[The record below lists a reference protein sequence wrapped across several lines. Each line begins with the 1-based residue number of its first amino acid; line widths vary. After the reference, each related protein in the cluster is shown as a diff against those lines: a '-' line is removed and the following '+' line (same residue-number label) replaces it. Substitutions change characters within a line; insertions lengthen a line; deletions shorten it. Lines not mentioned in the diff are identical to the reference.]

1 MWQRIRQ
8 TAVWLLP
15 TLALGLYTGR
25 VISEQWAWAYGA
37 GAGAALIL
45 TLVTLLLAGGIIK
58 PHGLRATWPLLLLFF
73 YVFYPEPDPVTAVL
87 VGALSFFTLML
98 AGYNDSPVFK
108 TTVLTEQEKLWI
120 GGLGTAVFFGT
131 LYIFTLAPDI
141 LPADNGEFQLIATQL
156 GIAHPP
162 GFPLYTLLAHLFT
175 RLPGPASPAYMVNL
189 FSAITSAATLVLLYL
204 TVCQLAR
211 RHLAA
216 VTAVITLGTAT
227 TFWAQATTANIRSL
241 TTFFAALAIYALV
254 RLYGDWRLGNWRL
267 GDWRLG
273 DWRLGDWRLGGKWL
287 LLLATALGL
296 GVTHHLSLAFMG
308 VVFVLFLLWL
318 DWRFFVT
325 PRRWVRPL
333 LILLLVLLPLLYLP
347 LRAFADVRG
356 AKESL
361 ATLPGFLN
369 HFLGLGF
376 QGDFFY
382 YLQPIVLI
390 ERFKIMGSVLTF
402 QFAPWLLLG
411 MLIGFLLLLKQE
423 WRLALTLGAAFA
435 LHTFVTAAYRAPQTV
450 EYMLPAYL
458 PLVIFLGY
466 AMGKLDKIAPQ
477 LAERFGKS
485 FQRDLPNCAARLSR
499 ALARLFIASLVAAAL
514 YQGWQHFPSY
524 AYLNHSTDTRDYT
537 QFLLQEAPPDSLL
550 LANWHWVTP
559 LWYLQDVEGQRPDV
573 TIKYVAPGS
582 EPYSQTWAQ
591 AIAAGLADGRP
602 VIATNF
608 DAAAYQTLPPAEP
621 LGEAFLF
628 RQQPRT
634 AVPANFT
641 PFDDTLDNARFLAYH
656 LQPTDGAAGEE
667 VILTLAWKPITR
679 LNAEGEITQAPV
691 SLYAHLIDSDGRLY
705 AQADLTV
712 RPQPEGI
719 TLTQFRLTPRPGALP
734 SAYTLLIG
742 SEDVRI
748 PLSTFTITA
757 AAWPPATQNR
767 LYRPAADDPARRLIG
782 YDWDN
787 TLPDQ
792 PRLYLHWQTADGYV
806 TEVRDNNFD
815 DLPALRGPWGV
826 VGNRYS
832 VVGDRSEGH
841 YVPLGQ
847 GLVWT
852 GQSISN
858 FQSFGFAQDKPP
870 ISKGD
875 MLSLPQTLTAGRP
888 VLRDL
893 VTAVRLIGFEKDGYH
908 WAWCDSY
915 DSVPAMGAVP
925 TLKWIAGSRV
935 SSPILIT
942 YPDEAFPDYTEYC
955 ISEKPAPGAPVLFV
969 DKTAVPGQTIGATLQ
984 LYDAFTGRPLPILD
998 ERITAQYQ
1006 WIPLGFTRIGE

>member
-1 MWQRIRQ
+1 G
-8 TAVWLLP
+8 
-15 TLALGLYTGR
+15 TLSL
-25 VISEQWAWAYGA
+25 
-37 GAGAALIL
+37 
-45 TLVTLLLAGGIIK
+45 
-58 PHGLRATWPLLLLFF
+58 
-73 YVFYPEPDPVTAVL
+73 
-87 VGALSFFTLML
+87 FTLIL
-98 AGYNDSPVFK
+98 AGYNDFPVFR
-108 TTVLTEQEKLWI
+108 TTVLTAPQKLWI
-120 GGLGTAVFFGT
+120 GAVSTAVFFGA

-156 GIAHPP
+156 GVAHPP
-162 GFPLYTLLAHLFT
+162 GFPLYTLLAHLLT

-189 FSAITSAATLVLLYL
+189 FSAVASAAALVLLYL
-204 TVCQLAR
+204 TVYQLAR
-211 RHLAA
+211 RHLAS
-216 VTAVITLGTAT
+216 VTAVIALGTAA

-241 TTFFAALAIYALV
+241 TAFFAALAIYALA
-254 RLYGDWRLGNWRL
+254 RLYENWRL
-267 GDWRLG
+267 EI
-273 DWRLGDWRLGGKWL
+273 GDWRLGGQWL
-287 LLLATALGL
+287 LLLVAALGL

-325 PRRWVRPL
+325 PRRWIRPL

-347 LRAFADVRG
+347 LRALANVRG

-390 ERFKIMGSVLTF
+390 ERFKIMGSVLAF
-402 QFAPWLLLG
+402 QFSPWLLLG
-411 MLIGFLLLLKQE
+411 ALIGFLLLLKQE
-423 WRLALTLGAAFA
+423 WRLARVLGVAFA

-466 AMGKLDKIAPQ
+466 AVGKLDKITPQ
-477 LAERFGKS
+477 FVERFCKS
-485 FQRDLPNCAARLSR
+485 FQRDLQNRVTNAGR
-499 ALARLFIASLVAAAL
+499 ALARLFIASLIVAAL

-524 AYLNHSTDTRDYT
+524 AALRRSADTRDYT
-537 QFLLQEAPPDSLL
+537 QFLLQEAPPDSLI

-573 TIKYVAPGS
+573 TIKYVAPGG
-582 EPYSQTWAQ
+582 EPYSQTWAR
-591 AIAAGLADGRP
+591 AIAEGLADGRN

-608 DAAAYQTLPPAEP
+608 DEAAYQTLPPAEP

-641 PFDDTLDNARFLAYH
+641 PFNDTLDNARFLAYD
-656 LQPTDGAAGEE
+656 LQPSTVAAGEE
-667 VILTLAWKPITR
+667 AILTLAWKPLTR
-679 LNAEGEITQAPV
+679 LNDAGDITQSPV
-691 SLYAHLIDSDGRLY
+691 PLYAHLIGADGRLY
-705 AQADLTV
+705 AQSDLTV
-712 RPQPEGI
+712 RPQPNGI

-734 SAYTLLIG
+734 GKYNVLIG
-742 SEDVRI
+742 SSDTRL
-748 PLSTFTITA
+748 PLTTLTVNA
-757 AAWPPATQNR
+757 AAWLPVSQNR
-767 LYRPAADDPARRLIG
+767 LYRPTADDPTRRLIG
-782 YDWDN
+782 YDWDT
-787 TLPDQ
+787 TLPDT
-792 PRLYLHWQTADGYV
+792 PRLYLHWQTANGYV
-806 TEVRDNNFD
+806 TEVRDD
-815 DLPALRGPWGV
+815 DFGSLPATRGPWGV
-826 VGNRYS
+826 ISKRYS
-832 VVGDRSEGH
+832 VVSNQSRAY

-847 GLVWT
+847 GIVWT

-858 FQSFGFAQDKPP
+858 RQSP
-870 ISKGD
+870 ISPGD
-875 MLSLPQTLTAGRP
+875 QFSLPQNLTAGRP

-893 VTAVRLIGFEKDGYH
+893 VTAVRLIGFEEDGYH

-915 DSVPAMGAVP
+915 DSVPAMGAIP

-935 SSPILIT
+935 ASPVLIE
-942 YPDEAFPDYTEYC
+942 YPDGAFPDYAEYC
-955 ISEKPAPGAPVLFV
+955 ISEKPAPGAPVLSV
-969 DKTAVPGQTIGATLQ
+969 AETAVPGQTTGVTLQ
-984 LYDAFTGRPLPILD
+984 LYDAFTERPLPILD

-1006 WIPLGFTRIGE
+1006 WIPLGFSQIGE

>member
-1 MWQRIRQ
+1 M
-8 TAVWLLP
+8 
-15 TLALGLYTGR
+15 ALGLYTGR
-25 VISEQWAWAYGA
+25 VISEQWAWAYGTGTA
-37 GAGAALIL
+37 AALIL
-45 TLVTLLLAGGIIK
+45 TLVMLLLAGSIVK
-58 PHGLRATWPLLLLFF
+58 PHGLRGTWPLLPLFF
-73 YVFYPEPDPVTAVL
+73 YVFYPEPDPMTAIL

-98 AGYNDSPVFK
+98 AGYNDSPVFR
-108 TTVLTEQEKLWI
+108 TTVLTAPQKLWI
-120 GGLGTAVFFGT
+120 GTVSTAVSFGA

-156 GIAHPP
+156 GVAHPP

-175 RLPGPASPAYMVNL
+175 RLPGPTSPAYMVNL
-189 FSAITSAATLVLLYL
+189 FSAITSTATLVLLYL
-204 TVCQLAR
+204 TVYQLAR

-241 TTFFAALAIYALV
+241 TAFFAALAIYALV
-254 RLYGDWRLGNWRL
+254 QLYGDWRLVQSSRL
-267 GDWRLG
+267 NQSYMMAN
-273 DWRLGDWRLGGKWL
+273 KWL
-287 LLLATALGL
+287 LLFVAALGL

-308 VVFVLFLLWL
+308 LVFVLFLLWL

-325 PRRWVRPL
+325 PRRWLRPL
-333 LILLLVLLPLLYLP
+333 LILPLVLIPLLYLP
-347 LRAFADVRG
+347 LRALADVRG

-402 QFAPWLLLG
+402 QFSPWLLLG

-423 WRLALTLGAAFA
+423 WRLALVLGAAFA
-435 LHTFVTAAYRAPQTV
+435 LHVFVTAAYRAPQTV

-466 AMGKLDKIAPQ
+466 AVGKLDKITPQ
-477 LAERFGKS
+477 LVERFCKS
-485 FQRDLPNCAARLSR
+485 FQRDLQNRATNASR
-499 ALARLFIASLVAAAL
+499 ALARLFIASLIVAAL
-514 YQGWQHFPSY
+514 YQSWQHFPSY
-524 AYLNHSTDTRDYT
+524 TYLHRSTDTRDYT
-537 QFLLQEAPPDSLL
+537 QFLLQEAPPNSLI

-559 LWYLQDVEGQRPDV
+559 LWYLQDVENQRPDV

-591 AIAAGLADGRP
+591 AIAAGLADGRT

-608 DAAAYQTLPPAEP
+608 DAAAYQTLPPTEP

-641 PFDDTLDNARFLAYH
+641 PFNDTLDNARFLAYH
-656 LQPTDGAAGEE
+656 LQPAKVAAGEE
-667 VILTLAWKPITR
+667 AILTLAWKPITR
-679 LNAEGEITQAPV
+679 LNDEGEITQAPV
-691 SLYAHLIDSDGRLY
+691 SLYAHLIGADGRLY
-705 AQADLTV
+705 AQSDLTV
-712 RPQPEGI
+712 RPQPQGI

-734 SAYTLLIG
+734 GPYNVLIG
-742 SEDVRI
+742 SADVQI
-748 PLSTFTITA
+748 PLTTLTITA
-757 AAWPPATQNR
+757 AAWPPASQNR
-767 LYRPAADDPARRLIG
+767 LYRPTADNPTRRLTG

-787 TLPDQ
+787 TLPGQ

-806 TEVRDNNFD
+806 TEVRDSGLEN
-815 DLPALRGPWGV
+815 LPALRGPWGV
-826 VGNRYS
+826 ISEQYS
-832 VVGDRSEGH
+832 VVSGQSEEY

-847 GLVWT
+847 GIVWT
-852 GQSISN
+852 GQLIS
-858 FQSFGFAQDKPP
+858 QSP
-870 ISKGD
+870 ISPGD
-875 MLSLPQTLTAGRP
+875 GFSLPQSLTAGRP
-888 VLRDL
+888 ILRDL
-893 VTAVRLIGFEKDGYH
+893 VTAVRLIGFEEDGYH

-915 DSVPAMGAVP
+915 DSVPAMGAIP

-935 SSPILIT
+935 ASPSLIT
-942 YPDEAFPDYTEYC
+942 YPDGTFPDYTEYC
-955 ISEKPAPGAPVLFV
+955 ISEKPAPGAPVLSV
-969 DKTAVPGQTIGATLQ
+969 DETAVPGQTIGVTLQ

-1006 WIPLGFTRIGE
+1006 WIPLGFSQIGE